1 MPPYVNYNLYLISPI
16 GSRFTRCPDFPTD
29 QIINGYHT
37 AEAVTVSKLAHI
49 KYPPTTQSSTTRP
62 NIAWNVLNKVLF
74 DGGTKII
81 FIL

>member
-49 KYPPTTQSSTTRP
+49 KYPPDNP
-62 NIAWNVLNKVLF
+62 IFDNITEYRMELWYR
-74 DGGTKII
+74 
-81 FIL
+81 